1 MSDNVISEK
10 TSAPRVLITCLPENK
25 TAVIMILVALFTTV
39 VFSIALA
46 FLVYF
51 IIHCVGET
59 IVFLLFFLMIAG
71 ALTVFSLSDALWQ
84 IRGIEIISFDSKAL
98 YIEKKK
104 LIRVKRTL
112 PWYEIDEIK
121 KYKKNEVL
129 AFRDYFTLHGDINNP
144 TLRLY
149 CKNGKKTKFGVNLNE
164 KRQKELIDAI
174 MKLKQFYTNNS
185 DI

>member
-39 VFSIALA
+39 FFSIALA

-84 IRGIEIISFDSKAL
+84 IRGKEIISFDSEAL

-104 LIRVKRTL
+104 LIRVKKTL

-144 TLRLY
+144 TLRIY
-149 CKNGKKTKFGVNLNE
+149 CHNGKKTKFGVNLNG

-174 MKLKQFYTNNS
+174 MELKQFYTNNS

>member
-1 MSDNVISEK
+1 MVFKIK
-10 TSAPRVLITCLPENK
+10 ENADINHK
-25 TAVIMILVALFTTV
+25 CNI
-39 VFSIALA
+39 
-46 FLVYF
+46 
-51 IIHCVGET
+51 
-59 IVFLLFFLMIAG
+59 
-71 ALTVFSLSDALWQ
+71 
-84 IRGIEIISFDSKAL
+84 
-98 YIEKKK
+98 
-104 LIRVKRTL
+104 
-112 PWYEIDEIK
+112 

-144 TLRLY
+144 TLRIY

>member
-39 VFSIALA
+39 FFSIALA

-84 IRGIEIISFDSKAL
+84 IRGKEIISFDSKAL
-98 YIEKKK
+98 
-104 LIRVKRTL
+104 
-112 PWYEIDEIK
+112 
-121 KYKKNEVL
+121 
-129 AFRDYFTLHGDINNP
+129 
-144 TLRLY
+144 
-149 CKNGKKTKFGVNLNE
+149 
-164 KRQKELIDAI
+164 
-174 MKLKQFYTNNS
+174 
-185 DI
+185 